1 MYSHKFRIN
10 WTNLIF
16 FSGLP
21 LVAIVG
27 TVLLCFFGI
36 VRWPTWVLA
45 GTYMLLTGLAV
56 TAGYHR
62 LYSHKTYQAAWP
74 LRLMLL
80 LLGAGTFEGSA
91 LEWCTDHRN
100 HHRYTDTDKDPYNIK
115 AGFWYA
121 HIGWIFRLNPDAR
134 DFSNVEDLNKDPLV
148 YLQDKYYVPIALF
161 MGFILP
167 MAIAMLWGDPWGG
180 LLIGGAL
187 RMCVNHHFTFAI
199 NSVCHYFGKK
209 TYSDRQSARDNWFT
223 AFLTLGEGFH
233 NFHHQFPLDYRNGI
247 RFFDFDPTKWV
258 IYLLSRVGLA
268 KGLKCVGEHRIIHYR
283 LQMQERQ
290 LLDELVQRQGAN
302 ENQLKQI
309 AEPVR
314 NKIDQVLTTMDS
326 LEREYMQLK
335 QQKLEKAYTRVGE
348 YRAHLHAYRQR
359 FKTARRELKIHLIEW
374 SEMVKNCKQFVGF
387 NTSQV

>member
-1 MYSHKFRIN
+1 MYSSKLRIN
-10 WTNLIF
+10 WVNLLF
-16 FSGLP
+16 FLGLP
-21 LVAIVG
+21 VVAIVG
-27 TVLLCFFGI
+27 TVLLCVFGI
-36 VRWPTWVLA
+36 VHWPTWILA
-45 GTYMLLTGLAV
+45 GVYMILTGLAI

-74 LRLMLL
+74 LRLLLL

-121 HIGWIFRLNPDAR
+121 HIGWIFRLNPAAR
-134 DFSNVEDLNKDPLV
+134 DFSNVSDLKKDPFI
-148 YLQDKYYVPIALF
+148 YFQDKYYVPIAVF

-167 MAIAMLWGDPWGG
+167 MAIGALWGDPWGG

-209 TYSDRQSARDNWFT
+209 TYSDRQSARDNWLT

-247 RFFDFDPTKWV
+247 RFFDFDPTKWM
-258 IYLLSRVGLA
+258 IYSLSWLGLA
-268 KGLKCVGEHRIIHYR
+268 KELKSVGEHRIIQYR

-290 LLDELVQRQGAN
+290 LLNNLMQQGAN
-302 ENQLKQI
+302 ENQFKQMI
-309 AEPVR
+309 EPIR
-314 NKIDQVLTTMDS
+314 NKINHILATMDS
-326 LEREYMQLK
+326 LEQEYLQLK
-335 QQKLEKAYTRVGE
+335 QQKLEKISTKISE
-348 YRAHLHAYRQR
+348 YRAQLRVYRQR
-359 FKTARRELKIHLIEW
+359 FKIARRELKTYLLEW
-374 SEMVKNCKQFVGF
+374 STILKNYRQFA
-387 NTSQV
+387 T